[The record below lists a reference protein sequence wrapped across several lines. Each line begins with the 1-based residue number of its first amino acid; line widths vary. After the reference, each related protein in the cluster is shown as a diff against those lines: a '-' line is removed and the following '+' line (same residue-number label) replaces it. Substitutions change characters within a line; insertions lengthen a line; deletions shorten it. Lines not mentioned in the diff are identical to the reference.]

1 MPPDSADV
9 DRANPNRADPNR
21 PDPNRPDPNRADP
34 NRPDPDRA
42 DLDSADQSPPD
53 GYGRRPDAP
62 VDDWEDRARRAVAD
76 LDNVRKRHVREL
88 QSASAAERAQVAAGW
103 LPVIDNL
110 ELALAHADAD
120 PASIVEGVRA
130 VRDQAVAVLARL
142 GYARRD
148 ETGVPFD
155 PAQHEVL
162 TVVEDPDAPPG
173 TVVQVLRPG
182 YGDAERQLRPMA
194 VAVSRKPE

>member
-1 MPPDSADV
+1 MPPDGADV
-9 DRANPNRADPNR
+9 DRADL
-21 PDPNRPDPNRADP
+21 DG
-34 NRPDPDRA
+34 A
-42 DLDSADQSPPD
+42 DLGSADQSAPD
-53 GYGRRPDAP
+53 SDGAP
-62 VDDWEDRARRAVAD
+62 SQVGHEPSANDWQDRARRAAAD

-88 QSASAAERAQVAAGW
+88 QRAGETERAEVAAGW

-110 ELALAHADAD
+110 ELALAHAEAD

-130 VRDQAVAVLARL
+130 VRDQAVAILARL

-148 ETGVPFD
+148 DTGVPFD
-155 PAQHEVL
+155 PSQHEVL
-162 TVVEDPDAPPG
+162 TVVDDPDAPPG

-182 YGDAERQLRPMA
+182 YGDAERQLRPVA

>member
-9 DRANPNRADPNR
+9 DRA
-21 PDPNRPDPNRADP
+21 
-34 NRPDPDRA
+34 
-42 DLDSADQSPPD
+42 DLDSADHDNADVDSADHDSADQSAPD
-53 GYGRRPDAP
+53 GYGLRGAEAGVDAP

-76 LDNVRKRHVREL
+76 LDNVRKRHVGEL
-88 QSASAAERAQVAAGW
+88 QRAGATERAKVAADW

-120 PASIVEGVRA
+120 PASIVQGIRA
-130 VRDQAVAVLARL
+130 VRDQAVAILARL

-155 PAQHEVL
+155 PSQHEVL
-162 TVVEDPDAPPG
+162 TVVDDPDAPPG

-182 YGDAERQLRPMA
+182 YGDAERQLRPVA

>member
-1 MPPDSADV
+1 MPPDSTDV
-9 DRANPNRADPNR
+9 DRADPGS
-21 PDPNRPDPNRADP
+21 
-34 NRPDPDRA
+34 A
-42 DLDSADQSPPD
+42 DLDTVDQNAPE
-53 GYGRRPDAP
+53 GHGLRGVEAGADAP
-62 VDDWEDRARRAVAD
+62 VVDWEDRARRAVAD
-76 LDNVRKRHVREL
+76 LDNVRKRHVGEL
-88 QSASAAERAQVAAGW
+88 QRAGAAERAQVAAGW

-130 VRDQAVAVLARL
+130 VRDQAVAILARL

-155 PAQHEVL
+155 PSQHEVL
-162 TVVEDPDAPPG
+162 TVVDDPDAPPG

-182 YGDAERQLRPMA
+182 YGDAERQLRPVA

>member
-1 MPPDSADV
+1 MPPDGADV
-9 DRANPNRADPNR
+9 DRADLNG
-21 PDPNRPDPNRADP
+21 
-34 NRPDPDRA
+34 A
-42 DLDSADQSPPD
+42 DLGSADQSA
-53 GYGRRPDAP
+53 PDADGAQSRAEAEAP
-62 VDDWEDRARRAVAD
+62 AAPANDWEDRARRAAAD

-88 QSASAAERAQVAAGW
+88 QRAGETERAEVAASW
-103 LPVIDNL
+103 LPIIDNL
-110 ELALAHADAD
+110 ERALAHADAD

-130 VRDQAVAVLARL
+130 VRDQAVAILSRL

-155 PAQHEVL
+155 PSQHEVL
-162 TVVEDPDAPPG
+162 TVVDDPDAPPG

-182 YGDAERQLRPMA
+182 YGDAERQLRPVA

>member
-9 DRANPNRADPNR
+9 DRKGPDGADV
-21 PDPNRPDPNRADP
+21 
-34 NRPDPDRA
+34 
-42 DLDSADQSPPD
+42 DSAGQSAPD
-53 GYGRRPDAP
+53 GLRRIEGGTAAA

-76 LDNVRKRHVREL
+76 LDNARKRHVGEL
-88 QSASAAERAQVAAGW
+88 RRAGAAERAHVAAEW

-130 VRDQAVAVLARL
+130 VRDQAVAILARL

-148 ETGVPFD
+148 ETGVPFN
-155 PAQHEVL
+155 PSQHEVL
-162 TVVEDPDAPPG
+162 TVVDDPDAPPG

-182 YGDAERQLRPMA
+182 YGDTERQLRPVA

>member
-1 MPPDSADV
+1 
-9 DRANPNRADPNR
+9 
-21 PDPNRPDPNRADP
+21 
-34 NRPDPDRA
+34 
-42 DLDSADQSPPD
+42 
-53 GYGRRPDAP
+53 
-62 VDDWEDRARRAVAD
+62 
-76 LDNVRKRHVREL
+76 LDNVRKRHVGEL
-88 QSASAAERAQVAAGW
+88 QRASAAERAQVAADW

-120 PASIVEGVRA
+120 PASIVAGVRA
-130 VRDQAVAVLARL
+130 VRDQAVAILARL
-142 GYARRD
+142 GYARHD

-162 TVVEDPDAPPG
+162 TVVDDPDAPPG

-182 YGDAERQLRPMA
+182 YGGVERQLRPAA

>member
-1 MPPDSADV
+1 MPPNSADV
-9 DRANPNRADPNR
+9 DREGPDFADT
-21 PDPNRPDPNRADP
+21 DSAV
-34 NRPDPDRA
+34 
-42 DLDSADQSPPD
+42 DSADQSTPD
-53 GYGRRPDAP
+53 GHGLRRADAGTDAP

-76 LDNVRKRHVREL
+76 LDNLRKRHVGEL
-88 QSASAAERAQVAAGW
+88 ERASAAERARVAGDW

-120 PASIVEGVRA
+120 PASIVAGVRA
-130 VRDQAVAVLARL
+130 VRDQAVAILARL
-142 GYARRD
+142 GYVRHD

-155 PAQHEVL
+155 PSQHEVL
-162 TVVEDPDAPPG
+162 TVVDDPDVSPG

-182 YGDAERQLRPMA
+182 YGGADRQLRPVA

>member
-1 MPPDSADV
+1 MPPDGADV
-9 DRANPNRADPNR
+9 DRADL
-21 PDPNRPDPNRADP
+21 DG
-34 NRPDPDRA
+34 A
-42 DLDSADQSPPD
+42 DLGSADQSAPD
-53 GYGRRPDAP
+53 SDGAP
-62 VDDWEDRARRAVAD
+62 SEVGHEPSANDWQDRARRAAAD
-76 LDNVRKRHVREL
+76 LDNVRKRHVHEL
-88 QSASAAERAQVAAGW
+88 QRAGAAERAQVATGW

-110 ELALAHADAD
+110 ELALAHAEAD

-130 VRDQAVAVLARL
+130 VRDQAVAILARL

-155 PAQHEVL
+155 PSQHEVL
-162 TVVEDPDAPPG
+162 TVVDDPDAPPG

-182 YGDAERQLRPMA
+182 YGDAERQLRPVA